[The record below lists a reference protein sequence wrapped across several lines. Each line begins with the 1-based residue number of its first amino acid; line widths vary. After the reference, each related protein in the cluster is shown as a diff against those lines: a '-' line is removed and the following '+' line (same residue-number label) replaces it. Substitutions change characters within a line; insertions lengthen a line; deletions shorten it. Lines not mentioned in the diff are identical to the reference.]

1 MSSTCWSFY
10 FVLAILA
17 TTFLKVG
24 RIKQKRGYKDQWPWN
39 IKIYTDDSGKAKG
52 DACLAYEDPSAAHS
66 AGGFYNDYD
75 MRGRK
80 ISVVM
85 AEKSAPRAPTSGHGG
100 GRGGGGGYGAD
111 RRRDGGGHGPNR
123 NQGGGSRSRPY

>member
-1 MSSTCWSFY
+1 MAPPLLLLILENRILLFFNYVEHLLVILFCSFNTCNY
-10 FVLAILA
+10 
-17 TTFLKVG
+17 FLKVG

-85 AEKSAPRAPTSGHGG
+85 AEKSAPRAPTSGHG
-100 GRGGGGGYGAD
+100 
-111 RRRDGGGHGPNR
+111 PLKTI
-123 NQGGGSRSRPY
+123 